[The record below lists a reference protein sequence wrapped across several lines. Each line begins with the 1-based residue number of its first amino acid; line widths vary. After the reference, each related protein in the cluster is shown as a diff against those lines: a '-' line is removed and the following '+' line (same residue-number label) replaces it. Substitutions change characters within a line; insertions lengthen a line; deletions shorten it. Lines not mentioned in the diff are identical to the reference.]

1 MILKNYNPFNINVA
15 IARSLMALA
24 LVLTLLFTDIYDL
37 FIVDVFVSKG
47 ETDLLKEFSF
57 FVLFGWDNLQIAKAV
72 AILLLLTVVSGRFM
86 KITSILHW
94 WITLSYM
101 HTSAL
106 VEGGEQ
112 IASIMTLAFVPL
124 CWLDNRK
131 SHWEDTIAV
140 ESISKPAL
148 FVGQI
153 IIALIFIQISY
164 LYFQAGSSK
173 LAFNE
178 WKDGTVMYYWL
189 TSNIFGFLPMTE
201 YYILDEFILKNEFIL
216 LLMAWGS
223 IFVEIVLSFSLF
235 SNWEFR
241 KFAFVLGISFHF
253 VVYILIGLAT
263 FGLFMAASLVIY
275 ALPPMDKLPNFFR
288 KSTVS

>member
-15 IARSLMALA
+15 IARSLMAVALA
-24 LVLTLLFTDIYDL
+24 LTLLFTDIYDL

-47 ETDLLKEFSF
+47 ETELLKELSF
-57 FVLFGWDNLQIAKAV
+57 FVLFGWQNLQIAKAV
-72 AILLLLTVVSGRFM
+72 AILLLLMVVSGRFM

-112 IASIMTLAFVPL
+112 IAAIMTLAFIPL
-124 CWLDNRK
+124 CWFDNRK
-131 SHWEDTIAV
+131 SHWDNTV
-140 ESISKPAL
+140 PLTSISKSAL

-164 LYFQAGSSK
+164 LYFQAGSAK

-189 TSNIFGFLPMTE
+189 TSNIFGFTPMTE
-201 YYILDEFILKNEFIL
+201 YYILDEFILKNEFLL

-223 IFVEIVLSFSLF
+223 MFVEIVLSFSLF
-235 SNWEFR
+235 STWEFR
-241 KFAFVLGISFHF
+241 KFAFVLGVSFHF
-253 VVYILIGLAT
+253 VVYIFIGLAT
-263 FGLFMAASLVIY
+263 FGLFMTASLVIY
-275 ALPPMDKLPNFFR
+275 ALPPIDKVPNLF
-288 KSTVS
+288 KQSPTS